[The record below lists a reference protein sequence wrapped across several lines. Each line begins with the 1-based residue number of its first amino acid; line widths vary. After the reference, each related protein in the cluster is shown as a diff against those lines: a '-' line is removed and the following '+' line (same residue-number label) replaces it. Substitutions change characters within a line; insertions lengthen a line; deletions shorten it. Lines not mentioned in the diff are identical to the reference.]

1 MGQKANKQ
9 TKQNTGVYF
18 RLKETKRLWQLKA
31 KHDADFIR
39 DGWSD
44 AKENIRDKE
53 GIFKIE
59 TCYRGEQN

>member
-9 TKQNTGVYF
+9 TKQNIGVYF
-18 RLKETKRLWQLKA
+18 SL
-31 KHDADFIR
+31 FIR

-59 TCYRGEQN
+59 TCCRGEQN